1 MGGSIVGKSKDELYN
16 EENEIDIDI
25 ISSQESTVEEY
36 DKRLDNMKEEVKKL
50 KKIRKRQKKLRELE
64 FEQKE
69 ILKKMDKN
77 YKKNR

>member
-1 MGGSIVGKSKDELYN
+1 MVDSIVGKNKEDMYMDESQ
-16 EENEIDIDI
+16 IDIMQP
-25 ISSQESTVEEY
+25 QESTIEEY
-36 DKRLDNMKEEVKKL
+36 DIRLDNMKEEVKKL

-64 FEQKE
+64 FKQRE

>member
-1 MGGSIVGKSKDELYN
+1 MGGSIVGKNKDDMYN
-16 EENEIDIDI
+16 EEIEIDTIDP
-25 ISSQESTVEEY
+25 QESTVEEY
-36 DKRLDNMKEEVKKL
+36 DMRLDNMKDEVKKL

-64 FEQKE
+64 LEQRE

>member
-1 MGGSIVGKSKDELYN
+1 MGGSIVGKNKDDMYN
-16 EENEIDIDI
+16 EEIEIDIIDP
-25 ISSQESTVEEY
+25 QESTVEEY
-36 DKRLDNMKEEVKKL
+36 DTRLDNMKEEVKKL
-50 KKIRKRQKKLRELE
+50 KKIRKRQKNLRELE

>member
-1 MGGSIVGKSKDELYN
+1 MGKNKDDMYM
-16 EENEIDIDI
+16 EESEIIDP
-25 ISSQESTVEEY
+25 QESTVEEY
-36 DKRLDNMKEEVKKL
+36 DMRLERMEEEVKKL
-50 KKIRKRQKKLRELE
+50 KKIKKRQKKLRELE

>member
-1 MGGSIVGKSKDELYN
+1 MGGSIVGKNKDDMYN
-16 EENEIDIDI
+16 EEIEIDIIDP
-25 ISSQESTVEEY
+25 QESTVEEY
-36 DKRLDNMKEEVKKL
+36 DTRLDNMKEEVKKL